1 MSAEKIRLT
10 GETVM
15 RIRHSLNE
23 SQKVFAERF
32 SVTQPV
38 IHRIEKAADKEHDG
52 PLIIL
57 VKQLADE
64 IGFALPVA
72 TPRRAAE
79 MAGMTAG

>member
-1 MSAEKIRLT
+1 VSAEKIKLT
-10 GETVM
+10 GDTVQ

-23 SQKVFAERF
+23 SQKTFAERF

-64 IGFALPVA
+64 IGFAMPGA
-72 TPRRAAE
+72 ASTRADE
-79 MAGMTAG
+79 MAGMMAG